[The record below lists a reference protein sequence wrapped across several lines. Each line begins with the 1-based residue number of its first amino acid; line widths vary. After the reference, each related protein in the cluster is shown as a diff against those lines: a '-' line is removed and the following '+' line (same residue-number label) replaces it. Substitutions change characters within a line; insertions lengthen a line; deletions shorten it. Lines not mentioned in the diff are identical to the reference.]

1 MITDK
6 PSRIGYLQQL
16 IDCVQPSVAVDPR
29 KIAAGASTAP
39 RSFRG
44 LSRKALRVRVF
55 ACAGM
60 EPERTNALLQ
70 ALYDA
75 ASMAALQKEGFGNLG
90 DSDGAP
96 SPGRLSL

>member
-55 ACAGM
+55 ARQVWS
-60 EPERTNALLQ
+60 PSERTPCCRPCTMPRLWLRCKRKALATLEM
-70 ALYDA
+70 ALRRPED
-75 ASMAALQKEGFGNLG
+75 
-90 DSDGAP
+90 
-96 SPGRLSL
+96 